1 MDTLPRPGLVV
12 AGDVQRE
19 VEQFLYRQA
28 ELLDGKHWQ
37 AFIDLFA
44 DDGVYWMPVTR
55 EQTEW
60 EGSPSIF
67 AEDKLMMEI
76 RKGRVSHPNAWSQAP
91 MWETN
96 HLVSHVAIESASRDD
111 DRGALAL
118 PHDGAQARRGAPL
131 RRQLPPHARPRRRRR
146 AAASGCS
153 ASTCST
159 RRRRS
164 TTCCRSGCE
173 PLAMD
178 DRLVPEA
185 VARRRRPRR
194 VLRGVAVLAV
204 LAAVVAA
211 AGCGVLS
218 QPQFGA
224 PMSGARLERAKANPQ
239 YRDGRFVNV
248 QPETPTSF
256 GDIVGYI
263 VRQFSGDEVRV
274 PPAPLPVLAVDKTA
288 LAAAPPASGLRA
300 FWIGHASVYVEVD
313 GLRLLLDPV
322 FAERVSPL
330 PIGPKRFH
338 PPPIALAD
346 LPPIDAVLVSHDHY
360 DHLDMETV
368 RALAARGTRFFVPLG
383 IGAHLEHWG
392 VPLAQ
397 IEEMEW
403 WQRKALGGVE
413 FVCTPT
419 RHYSGRSLG
428 DRSATLWS
436 SWSVLGPQHRFFYS
450 GDTGY
455 SSALPGDRLAPRPV
469 RRRLHQDRRL
479 RSRRS
484 HGSTSTCLPS
494 SRCRPPRGAREADV
508 SGPLVD
514 LQPRVPRLGRADP
527 PGRRRGAPH
536 QRRAGDA
543 EARRVGR
550 RGPRVRFDAVV
561 GGGALSARMSSDRL
575 CYKSGRRRKER

>member
-1 MDTLPRPGLVV
+1 
-12 AGDVQRE
+12 
-19 VEQFLYRQA
+19 
-28 ELLDGKHWQ
+28 
-37 AFIDLFA
+37 
-44 DDGVYWMPVTR
+44 
-55 EQTEW
+55 
-60 EGSPSIF
+60 
-67 AEDKLMMEI
+67 
-76 RKGRVSHPNAWSQAP
+76 
-91 MWETN
+91 
-96 HLVSHVAIESASRDD
+96 
-111 DRGALAL
+111 
-118 PHDGAQARRGAPL
+118 
-131 RRQLPPHARPRRRRR
+131 
-146 AAASGCS
+146 
-153 ASTCST
+153 
-159 RRRRS
+159 
-164 TTCCRSGCE
+164 
-173 PLAMD
+173 MD

-185 VARRRRPRR
+185 VARRQRPRR
-194 VLRGVAVLAV
+194 VLRGAAVLAV

-263 VRQFSGDEVRV
+263 VRQFLGDEVRV

-330 PIGPKRFH
+330 PVGPKRFH

-403 WQRKALGGVE
+403 WQRKAFGGVE

-455 SSALPGDRLAPRPV
+455 SSHFQEIGSSLGPFDVAFIKIGAYGPGAPWADI
-469 RRRLHQDRRL
+469 HM
-479 RSRRS
+479 
-484 HGSTSTCLPS
+484 
-494 SRCRPPRGAREADV
+494 PPEQSVQAARE
-508 SGPLVD
+508 L
-514 LQPRVPRLGRADP
+514 RAKRMFPVHWSTFNLAYHDWDEP
-527 PGRRRGAPH
+527 I
-536 QRRAGDA
+536 RRAAA
-543 EARRVGR
+543 EARRTSVELVT
-550 RGPRVRFDAVV
+550 PRLGEWVDADRAFASTPWWESVR
-561 GGGALSARMSSDRL
+561 
-575 CYKSGRRRKER
+575 

>member
-1 MDTLPRPGLVV
+1 
-12 AGDVQRE
+12 
-19 VEQFLYRQA
+19 
-28 ELLDGKHWQ
+28 
-37 AFIDLFA
+37 
-44 DDGVYWMPVTR
+44 
-55 EQTEW
+55 
-60 EGSPSIF
+60 
-67 AEDKLMMEI
+67 
-76 RKGRVSHPNAWSQAP
+76 
-91 MWETN
+91 
-96 HLVSHVAIESASRDD
+96 
-111 DRGALAL
+111 
-118 PHDGAQARRGAPL
+118 
-131 RRQLPPHARPRRRRR
+131 
-146 AAASGCS
+146 
-153 ASTCST
+153 
-159 RRRRS
+159 
-164 TTCCRSGCE
+164 
-173 PLAMD
+173 MD

-185 VARRRRPRR
+185 VARRQRPRR
-194 VLRGVAVLAV
+194 VLRGAAVLAV

-263 VRQFSGDEVRV
+263 VRQFLGDEVRV

-330 PIGPKRFH
+330 PVGPKRFH

-360 DHLDMETV
+360 DHLDMEAV

-403 WQRKALGGVE
+403 WQRKAFGGVE

-455 SSALPGDRLAPRPV
+455 SSHFQEIGSSLGPFDVAFIKIGAYGPGAPWADI
-469 RRRLHQDRRL
+469 HM
-479 RSRRS
+479 
-484 HGSTSTCLPS
+484 
-494 SRCRPPRGAREADV
+494 PPEQSVQAARE
-508 SGPLVD
+508 L
-514 LQPRVPRLGRADP
+514 RAKRMFPVHWSTFNLAYHDWDEP
-527 PGRRRGAPH
+527 I
-536 QRRAGDA
+536 RRAAA
-543 EARRVGR
+543 EARRTSVELVT
-550 RGPRVRFDAVV
+550 PRLGEWVDADRAFASTPWWESVR
-561 GGGALSARMSSDRL
+561 
-575 CYKSGRRRKER
+575 